1 MLISNGYAEGD
12 VVSFKLVNGDEII
25 AKIVE
30 ARGNAGWIVSK
41 PCTVIPSQ
49 QGLGLIQSMFS
60 AELNKNVELKS
71 EHVMMHAEALQ
82 QMRDHYT
89 TTTTGIQ
96 TVSKGPI
103 IT

>member
-1 MLISNGYAEGD
+1 MLIDKGYSAGD
-12 VVSFKLVNGDEII
+12 VVSFKLVNGDEVL

-30 ARGNAGWIVSK
+30 TTATGWLVSK
-41 PCTVIPSQ
+41 PCTVIPSP

-60 AELNKNVELKS
+60 AELNKNIELKA
-71 EHVMMHAEALQ
+71 EHVMMHAESLQ

>member
-1 MLISNGYAEGD
+1 MLIDKGYSEGD

-30 ARGNAGWIVSK
+30 TKVSSWMISK
-41 PCTVIPSQ
+41 PCTIIPSP
-49 QGLGLIQSMFS
+49 QGLGLVQSMFS
-60 AELNKNVELKS
+60 AELNKNVELKA

-82 QMRDHYT
+82 QMRDHYI

>member
-1 MLISNGYAEGD
+1 MLINKGYSEGD
-12 VVSFKLVNGDEII
+12 VVSFKLVNGDEIL

-30 ARGNAGWIVSK
+30 TTATGWKVSK
-41 PCTVIPSQ
+41 PCTVIPSP

-60 AELNKNVELKS
+60 AELNKNVELKA

-82 QMRDHYT
+82 QMKDHYM

>member
-1 MLISNGYAEGD
+1 MLINKGYSAGD
-12 VVSFKLVNGDEII
+12 VVSFKLVNGDEVV
-25 AKIVE
+25 AKIHEVT
-30 ARGNAGWIVSK
+30 ATGWVVSK

-49 QGLGLIQSMFS
+49 QGLGLLPSMFS
-60 AELNKNVELKS
+60 AELNNNVEIKA
-71 EHVMMHAEALQ
+71 EHVMIHAETLQ
-82 QMRDHYT
+82 QMKDHYT

>member
-1 MLISNGYAEGD
+1 MLIDKGYSEGD
-12 VVSFKLVNGDEII
+12 VVSFKLVNGDEIV
-25 AKIVE
+25 AKVVSSDP
-30 ARGNAGWIVSK
+30 AGWNISK
-41 PCTVIPSQ
+41 PCTVIPSP

-60 AELNKNVELKS
+60 AELNKNVLLRS

-82 QMRDHYT
+82 QMKDHYT

>member
-1 MLISNGYAEGD
+1 MLVSSTYKEGD
-12 VVSFKLVNGDEII
+12 IVSFKLVNGDEIV
-25 AKIVE
+25 AKIAE
-30 ARGNAGWIVSK
+30 IRGNSWLISK
-41 PCTVIPSQ
+41 PCTVIPSP
-49 QGLGLIQSMFS
+49 QGLGLLQSMFS

-71 EHVMMHAEALQ
+71 EHVMLHAETLQ
-82 QMRDHYT
+82 QIKDHYT